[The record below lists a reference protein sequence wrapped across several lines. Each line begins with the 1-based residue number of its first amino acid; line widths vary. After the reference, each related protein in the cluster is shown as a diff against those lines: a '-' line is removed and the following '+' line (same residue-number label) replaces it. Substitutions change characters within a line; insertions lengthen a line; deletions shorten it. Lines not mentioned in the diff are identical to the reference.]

1 MPAPESSPESSRSG
15 PRPPPLRGEPRLD
28 QPSREGVGSDMVAQ
42 QRAPPNPA
50 TRLLSVAEE
59 GAKNKGS
66 QALQASD
73 TLPPTQGEEAGLV
86 PSSSSAAKAPSSPD
100 AEWQSEQ
107 ELADPRSVP
116 AHSGS
121 QPKPHAAKLEER
133 AGGAEEPEAEMP
145 KTTEE
150 KAQTE
155 AVWVAAVGT
164 GQEEAGAKATAESFT
179 GGIDPGGD
187 QPHNDDKN
195 SVEPAAQVRVGK
207 WLNDERATAAE
218 EKAPKM
224 AQHGDTVQGGLAE
237 AAGDATAA
245 EEKAHKLAQQED
257 TDQVGLAETTGAGVV
272 GGATTSS

>member
-15 PRPPPLRGEPRLD
+15 PRPPPFRGEPRLN
-28 QPSREGVGSDMVAQ
+28 QPSREGVGSDTVAQ

-50 TRLLSVAEE
+50 TPLLSVAEE

-66 QALQASD
+66 QALQAGD
-73 TLPPTQGEEAGLV
+73 TLPPTQGEEVGLV
-86 PSSSSAAKAPSSPD
+86 PSSSSAAQAQSSPD
-100 AEWQSEQ
+100 AVWQSGR

-145 KTTEE
+145 KTTEG

-155 AVWVAAVGT
+155 AVWAATIET
-164 GQEEAGAKATAESFT
+164 GQEEAGAKPTEESFT

-187 QPHNDDKN
+187 QPHHNDKN
-195 SVEPAAQVRVGK
+195 SVEP
-207 WLNDERATAAE
+207 EST
-218 EKAPKM
+218 
-224 AQHGDTVQGGLAE
+224 
-237 AAGDATAA
+237 
-245 EEKAHKLAQQED
+245 
-257 TDQVGLAETTGAGVV
+257 
-272 GGATTSS
+272 